1 MNERGEDMA
10 VVNSILACKLYKS
23 HKNQAKIIAAIQN
36 PVNLE
41 LVQQLAEYLNEEDIA
56 KLSAQNS
63 SSSDGG
69 TDNNVKTQIRE
80 SKGNPSSSAGGGV
93 SFADDNFFSDDSDN
107 ITEDIDDDE
116 LVEDATHNP
125 EDDQDDSNKNNVAE
139 SQNLEGSSVTGSV
152 TLYNYEDEP
161 DKEIL
166 SANTVEILK
175 GTLNSRQDTAGV
187 IRAVIKENEL
197 WLHYNDS
204 INLNNVMVPV
214 IDLMSSDTSVCCNFN
229 RLARSENA
237 IVFEFSNS
245 SSSSD
250 SGDSDE

>member
-1 MNERGEDMA
+1 MA

-23 HKNQAKIIAAIQN
+23 HKDQAKIMSAIQN
-36 PVNLE
+36 PVNSE

-56 KLSAQNS
+56 KLSAQHS
-63 SSSDGG
+63 SSSDDG

-80 SKGNPSSSAGGGV
+80 SKGNSSSGTRGGV
-93 SFADDNFFSDDSDN
+93 SFADDDFFSNDN
-107 ITEDIDDDE
+107 DISTEDIDSDD
-116 LVEDATHNP
+116 VIEDITDNP
-125 EDDQDDSNKNNVAE
+125 EDDEDNNNNVAE

-152 TLYNYEDEP
+152 TLYNYHNEP
-161 DKEIL
+161 NREIVSSDTL
-166 SANTVEILK
+166 EILK
-175 GTLNSRQDTAGV
+175 GTLNSRQDAAGV

-214 IDLMSSDTSVCCNFN
+214 IDLMSADTNVCWNFN

-245 SSSSD
+245 STISD